1 MTLELISF
9 IRVCICLRTS
19 SIIHLVVMCL
29 CILKCSQTLTHFSFD
44 TFFPYCLRTN
54 REKFFF
60 WRWFKSNH
68 NAMASSSVVVVLTF
82 LSFRRETEGE
92 KEISALF
99 LAGIPLL
106 CFRYLHSKC
115 GAHRGQ
121 HEQRS
126 LRIVGLN
133 YSLEK
138 KTKRKDED
146 EGGEGE
152 VLPLLSFYIDELNY
166 CYVIHNI
173 DAWELIH
180 SVCKSEK
187 EREIQSYFVWWY
199 IPLQIRALHLAS
211 IIICIM

>member
-1 MTLELISF
+1 
-9 IRVCICLRTS
+9 
-19 SIIHLVVMCL
+19 
-29 CILKCSQTLTHFSFD
+29 
-44 TFFPYCLRTN
+44 
-54 REKFFF
+54 
-60 WRWFKSNH
+60 
-68 NAMASSSVVVVLTF
+68 MASSSVVVVLTF

-138 KTKRKDED
+138 KTKRKRRRWRREKYC
-146 EGGEGE
+146 
-152 VLPLLSFYIDELNY
+152 LYYPFSIDELNY
-166 CYVIHNI
+166 YYVIRNI

-180 SVCKSEK
+180 SVCKSECERERRREKK

-199 IPLQIRALHLAS
+199 ISPSNSSITFGIYYHLYHV
-211 IIICIM
+211 IISAGERHTHKKRERIDTKECSCKESSSKYWTTIHTTSDD